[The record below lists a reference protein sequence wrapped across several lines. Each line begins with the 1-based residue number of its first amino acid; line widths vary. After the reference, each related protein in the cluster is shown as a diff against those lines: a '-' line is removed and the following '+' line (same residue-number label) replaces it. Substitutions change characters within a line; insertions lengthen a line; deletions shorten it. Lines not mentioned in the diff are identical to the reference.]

1 MQKGGGAKSFNFSA
15 LSQDLL
21 AVTLEIPF
29 SVPPYMSLIA
39 RSIVTLEGLALM
51 GDENYQMVAQ
61 AYPFVVR
68 KVLRNEDTGASSL
81 LRSIVYDSAGN
92 IKPTRMNALLNA
104 ALGFV
109 SDKKEGFID
118 FDAVPE
124 DGASVK
130 VSSTQLSMSVNT
142 GRDVH
147 THHEW
152 LVSLPVHCPSRAPGV
167 CLCQCSRVM
176 AFDARLPVLSSSRA
190 ALLAPPGCD
199 KKKAGE
205 GRMP

>member
-1 MQKGGGAKSFNFSA
+1 MCALQKGGGAKSFNFSA

-39 RSIVTLEGLALM
+39 RSVVTLEGLALM

-68 KVLRNEDTGASSL
+68 KVLRNEDAGASSL
-81 LRSIVYDSAGN
+81 LRSIIYDSSGN
-92 IKPTRMNALLNA
+92 VKPTRMNALLNA
-104 ALGFV
+104 ALGYV

-118 FDAVPE
+118 FDAVPA

-130 VSSTQLSMSVNT
+130 VRLRFLGVTKL
-142 GRDVH
+142 DA
-147 THHEW
+147 
-152 LVSLPVHCPSRAPGV
+152 SLDLTLDLNQYGKVVCPVAIYRQAHGTCRMLSRASV
-167 CLCQCSRVM
+167 YSCSSILEYRW
-176 AFDARLPVLSSSRA
+176 AFRKGQTNCW
-190 ALLAPPGCD
+190 LLLVT
-199 KKKAGE
+199 
-205 GRMP
+205 

>member
-1 MQKGGGAKSFNFSA
+1 MQNHKFELVDAALCVPTGSSLAVTSASILERADSISAVAVHTHLHAIADPDALSHTPDFLSVFTCVQKGGGAKSFNFSA

-39 RSIVTLEGLALM
+39 RSVVTLEGLALM

-68 KVLRNEDTGASSL
+68 KVLRNEDAGASSL
-81 LRSIVYDSAGN
+81 LRSIIYDSSGN
-92 IKPTRMNALLNA
+92 VKPTRMNALLNA
-104 ALGFV
+104 ALGYV

-118 FDAVPE
+118 FDAVPA

-130 VSSTQLSMSVNT
+130 VRSKVW
-142 GRDVH
+142 V
-147 THHEW
+147 
-152 LVSLPVHCPSRAPGV
+152 
-167 CLCQCSRVM
+167 
-176 AFDARLPVLSSSRA
+176 
-190 ALLAPPGCD
+190 
-199 KKKAGE
+199 
-205 GRMP
+205 